1 MPTAVSNDQTSIH
14 YRVLG
19 DGPRDVL
26 LVHGWMVS
34 GAVYDDLVEKM
45 DLSGLRLVIP
55 DLRGTGGS
63 AKPDGV

>member
-1 MPTAVSNDQTSIH
+1 MPIALASDQIPLH

-34 GAVYDDLVEKM
+34 GAVYEELVEKL
-45 DLSGLRLVIP
+45 DLGGLRLVIP
-55 DLRGTGGS
+55 DLRGTGG
-63 AKPDGV
+63 